1 MALAAPARPV
11 TFSFGLEASAV
22 KSLKSSTL
30 AAKVAVTGVAL
41 LALVL
46 HLLSEKTRLDTAGLV
61 LVFLALLPWLASVIT
76 RAELPGGWK
85 LEFQAVKTEQRRQ
98 AQEIDALKFLV
109 SNFLT
114 EPECRHL
121 EGLATDQPYRAR
133 RDASTTYFEQ
143 EVRRLRALG
152 FVQGRPDH
160 GVRSLLRAMAEAGGN
175 EVDIK
180 DHFEIT
186 ARGRDYL
193 RLRAEVLAAGSGP
206 ASDDDGPNRF
216 MASTT

>member
-1 MALAAPARPV
+1 M
-11 TFSFGLEASAV
+11 E
-22 KSLKSSTL
+22 SLKSSTL
-30 AAKVAVTGVAL
+30 IAKAAVTGVAL
-41 LALVL
+41 LALFL
-46 HLLSEKTRLDTAGLV
+46 HLLSEKTHLDTTGLV
-61 LVFLALLPWLASVIT
+61 LLFLAVLPWLATVIA

-121 EGLATDQPYRAR
+121 EGLASDKPYRAR
-133 RDASTTYFEQ
+133 RDGTTSYFEM
-143 EVRRLRALG
+143 EMRRLRALG

-160 GVRSLLRAMAEAGGN
+160 GVRSLLNAITDAGDKGV
-175 EVDIK
+175 EVK

-193 RLRAEVLAAGSGP
+193 RLRAEMLAAVPGP
-206 ASDDDGPNRF
+206 GAENGGPNIY
-216 MASTT
+216 MA

>member
-1 MALAAPARPV
+1 MDSHKLSALVP
-11 TFSFGLEASAV
+11 
-22 KSLKSSTL
+22 KMI
-30 AAKVAVTGVAL
+30 VTGVAL
-41 LALVL
+41 LALFV
-46 HLLSEKTRLDTAGLV
+46 HLVTEKTRLDATGLT
-61 LVFLALLPWLASVIT
+61 LLILALLPWLASVIS

-98 AQEIDALKFLV
+98 AREIDALKFLV

-121 EGLATDQPYRAR
+121 EGLASDRPYRAH
-133 RDASTTYFEQ
+133 RDGTTAFFET

-160 GVRSLLRAMAEAGGN
+160 GVRSLIRAMTEAADRG
-175 EVDIK
+175 VDVK

-193 RLRAEVLAAGSGP
+193 RLRAEMLAPVSGAAGETGGP
-206 ASDDDGPNRF
+206 
-216 MASTT
+216 M

>member
-1 MALAAPARPV
+1 M
-11 TFSFGLEASAV
+11 E
-22 KSLKSSTL
+22 SLKSSTL
-30 AAKVAVTGVAL
+30 VAKAVVTGVAL
-41 LALVL
+41 LALFL
-46 HLLSEKTRLDTAGLV
+46 HLLSDKTRLDTPGLV
-61 LVFLALLPWLASVIT
+61 LVFLALVPWLASVIS

-121 EGLATDQPYRAR
+121 EGLSSEKPYRAR
-133 RDASTTYFEQ
+133 RDGTTSYFEM
-143 EVRRLRALG
+143 EMRRLRALG
-152 FVQGRPDH
+152 FIQGRPDQ
-160 GVRSLLRAMAEAGGN
+160 GVRSLLRAMTEASGK
-175 EVDIK
+175 EVDVK

-193 RLRAEVLAAGSGP
+193 RLRAEMLAAVPSPEEDSGGPNKSRQPTGP
-206 ASDDDGPNRF
+206 A
-216 MASTT
+216 

>member
-1 MALAAPARPV
+1 M
-11 TFSFGLEASAV
+11 E
-22 KSLKSSTL
+22 KLKSSTL
-30 AAKVAVTGVAL
+30 IAKAAVTAVAL
-41 LALVL
+41 LALLL
-46 HLLSEKTRLDTAGLV
+46 HMLSEKSRLDTTGLV
-61 LVFLALLPWLASVIT
+61 LLFLALLPWLASVIS

-114 EPECRHL
+114 QPECRHL
-121 EGLATDQPYRAR
+121 EGLAADKPYHAR
-133 RDASTTYFEQ
+133 RDATTPYFEM
-143 EVRRLRALG
+143 EMRRLRALG

-160 GVRSLLRAMAEAGGN
+160 GVRSLLRALTEAVGK
-175 EVDIK
+175 EVDVK

-193 RLRAEVLAAGSGP
+193 RLRAEMLAAVPSLG
-206 ASDDDGPNRF
+206 ADDDG
-216 MASTT
+216 SD

>member
-1 MALAAPARPV
+1 M
-11 TFSFGLEASAV
+11 E
-22 KSLKSSTL
+22 SLKSSTL
-30 AAKVAVTGVAL
+30 IAKATVTGVAL
-41 LALVL
+41 LALFF
-46 HLLSEKTRLDTAGLV
+46 HLVSEKTRLDNAGLV
-61 LVFLALLPWLASVIT
+61 LVFLSLLPWLASVIS

-121 EGLATDQPYRAR
+121 EGLATDKPYRAR
-133 RDASTTYFEQ
+133 RDGTTAYFEM
-143 EVRRLRALG
+143 EMRRLRALG

-160 GVRSLLRAMAEAGGN
+160 GVRSLLRAITEAAGK
-175 EVDIK
+175 EVDVRE
-180 DHFEIT
+180 HFEIT

-193 RLRAEVLAAGSGP
+193 RLRAEMLAAVTGPGEDEGGPNKSLQQTGP
-206 ASDDDGPNRF
+206 A
-216 MASTT
+216 

>member
-1 MALAAPARPV
+1 M
-11 TFSFGLEASAV
+11 E
-22 KSLKSSTL
+22 SLKSSTFV
-30 AAKVAVTGVAL
+30 AKVLLTTVTL
-41 LALVL
+41 LALAL
-46 HLLSEKTRLDTAGLV
+46 HLLWEKTRLDTTGLV
-61 LVFLALLPWLASVIT
+61 LLFLALLPWMASVIS

-121 EGLATDQPYRAR
+121 EGLASDRPYRAR
-133 RDASTTYFEQ
+133 QDGTTSYFEL
-143 EVRRLRALG
+143 EMRRLRALG

-160 GVRSLLRAMAEAGGN
+160 GVRSLMKAISEAGGK
-175 EVDIK
+175 EIDVK

-193 RLRAEVLAAGSGP
+193 RMRTEMLAGVPGP
-206 ASDDDGPNRF
+206 
-216 MASTT
+216 T

>member
-1 MALAAPARPV
+1 M
-11 TFSFGLEASAV
+11 E
-22 KSLKSSTL
+22 SLKSSTL
-30 AAKVAVTGVAL
+30 VAKAAVTGVAL

-46 HLLSEKTRLDTAGLV
+46 HLLSEKTHLDTTGLV
-61 LVFLALLPWLASVIT
+61 LVFLALLPWLAAVIS
-76 RAELPGGWK
+76 RAELPGGWR

-121 EGLATDQPYRAR
+121 EGLASDRPYHAR
-133 RDASTTYFEQ
+133 QDGTTPYFEM
-143 EVRRLRALG
+143 EMRRLRALG
-152 FVQGRPDH
+152 FIQGRPDH
-160 GVRSLLRAMAEAGGN
+160 GVRSLFRAITEAEGKV
-175 EVDIK
+175 VDVR

-193 RLRAEVLAAGSGP
+193 RLRAEMLAAAPGREG
-206 ASDDDGPNRF
+206 G
-216 MASTT
+216 